1 MMIISALRAYWKAS
15 TAPQRTL
22 RVASRPMSKATFASF
37 NNRRRER
44 FSAESLFT
52 AKAQE
57 REVNFIAKHFL
68 GGCAPKCEVPPSR
81 GN

>member
-1 MMIISALRAYWKAS
+1 
-15 TAPQRTL
+15 
-22 RVASRPMSKATFASF
+22 MSKATFASF

-52 AKAQE
+52 AKGRE

>member
-1 MMIISALRAYWKAS
+1 
-15 TAPQRTL
+15 
-22 RVASRPMSKATFASF
+22 MSKTTFASF

-44 FSAESLFT
+44 FSAESLFKT
-52 AKAQE
+52 AKE

>member
-1 MMIISALRAYWKAS
+1 
-15 TAPQRTL
+15 
-22 RVASRPMSKATFASF
+22 MSKTTFASF

-52 AKAQE
+52 AKE
-57 REVNFIAKHFL
+57 REVNFITKHFL